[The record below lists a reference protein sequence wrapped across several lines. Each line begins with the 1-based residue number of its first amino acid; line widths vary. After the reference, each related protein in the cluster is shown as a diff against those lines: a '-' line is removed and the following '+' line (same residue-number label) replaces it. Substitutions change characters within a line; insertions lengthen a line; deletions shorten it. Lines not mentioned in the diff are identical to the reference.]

1 MEITVNEIQWTPD
14 DVVALINFLNT
25 QSGAKLASKL
35 AEMTPPLLSEGDTNK
50 ILIRS
55 GEVLGMQNTIRNLLS
70 LTRVIPVEND
80 SSDASEYPSLTD
92 DARWIDGQKIRPQ

>member
-1 MEITVNEIQWTPD
+1 MEIILTEIQWTPE
-14 DVVALINFLNT
+14 DVLALINFLNT

-35 AEMTPPLLSEGDTNK
+35 AEMTPGLLSKGDTNE

-70 LTRVIPVEND
+70 LTRVVPVEPVVAAN
-80 SSDASEYPSLTD
+80 EYPDPTD
-92 DARWIDGQKIRPQ
+92 DSQWNDGQKLK

>member
-1 MEITVNEIQWTPD
+1 MEITINEIQWTPD

-25 QSGAKLASKL
+25 QTGAKMASKL
-35 AEMTPPLLSEGDTNK
+35 AEMAPPLLSEGDTNK

-70 LTRVIPVEND
+70 LTRVVPLESEQPGIT
-80 SSDASEYPSLTD
+80 EYPSLTD
-92 DARWIDGQKIRPQ
+92 DAHWQDGHRLKP

>member
-1 MEITVNEIQWTPD
+1 MEITLTEIQWTPD
-14 DVVALINFLNT
+14 DVAALITFLNT

-35 AEMTPPLLSEGDTNK
+35 AEMTPPLLSRGDTNE

-70 LTRVIPVEND
+70 LTRVIPSEV
-80 SSDASEYPSLTD
+80 SQSVASEYPDLLD
-92 DARWIDGQKIRPQ
+92 DAAHADGHKLKQ

>member
-1 MEITVNEIQWTPD
+1 MEITINEIQWTSD

-25 QSGAKLASKL
+25 QTGAKMASKL

-55 GEVLGMQNTIRNLLS
+55 GEVLGMQNTIRNILS
-70 LTRVIPVEND
+70 LTRVTPVENNQ
-80 SSDASEYPSLTD
+80 SDASEYPSLTD
-92 DARWIDGQKIRPQ
+92 DKQWQDGQSLKV